1 MAGYK
6 DGQDLLLGFMENN
19 EFLALGHST
28 GCKISRSS
36 ETGERVTKENSAGK
50 FKEKYVKSLSV
61 SISADGFVYD
71 YATANE
77 RGLPKLRQIWKDAIP
92 VNLRWHE
99 RDSTQRY
106 EEGMFMITSLEDDA
120 QAGDDRKYS
129 VTCENSG
136 PVTDE
141 EDSGSGSGSGLDT

>member
-6 DGQDLLLGFMENN
+6 DGQDLLLGFMEDG

-71 YATANE
+71 YATADE

-92 VNLRWHE
+92 VKLRWHE
-99 RDSTQRY
+99 RGSTQKY
-106 EEGMFMITSLEDDA
+106 EEGMFIITSLEDDA

-129 VTCENSG
+129 VTFENSG